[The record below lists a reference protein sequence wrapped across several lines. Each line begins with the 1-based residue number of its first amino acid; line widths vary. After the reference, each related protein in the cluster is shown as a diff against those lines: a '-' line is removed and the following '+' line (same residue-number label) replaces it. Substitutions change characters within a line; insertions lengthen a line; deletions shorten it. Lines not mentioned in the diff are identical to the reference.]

1 METFTPTRLAL
12 TISAAAALLAGC
24 GGSQPIGTPGAMP
37 QSFPTGESAQ
47 SRSLRS
53 NSDDYKV
60 PGALV
65 YVTNSN
71 PAYSSVTVYDAK
83 SDNPN
88 PIATISTDIFEPVGS
103 CIDGDGTLY
112 VANQTGSGPGWV
124 SEYALGK
131 TEPLRII
138 TDGINTPSYCAID
151 GHGNLWVSNVGGPTV
166 TEYLKGSTTPHATLS
181 KGLTYPGGIAID
193 RGGSTY
199 VANYS
204 PPNVQVFPA
213 GGTTPKRTITDGI
226 VEPGGIALDRDGT
239 LYVPNLVPCNIEEY
253 RAGQSKPYRA
263 ITKGINAPTD
273 LAFARNGWMYEV
285 SGGNRHSTGPAPI
298 ILEFR
303 PGSMKPS
310 HRTISEGLKTPR
322 GAAYYP
328 ALLPWRLRTDPGS
341 ARSA

>member
-1 METFTPTRLAL
+1 MKTVTFCRRAV
-12 TISAAAALLAGC
+12 TIAPAALLAAC
-24 GGSQPIGTPGAMP
+24 IGSQPPIGAPGAMP
-37 QSFPTGESAQ
+37 QSSPAGESAQ

-53 NSDDYKV
+53 NGDDYKV
-60 PGALV
+60 SGALV

-88 PIATISTDIFEPVGS
+88 PITTISTDIFEPVGS
-103 CIDGDGTLY
+103 CVDRDGTLY

-124 SEYALGK
+124 SEYLLGE

-151 GHGNLWVSNVGGPTV
+151 GHGNLWVSNVGDRTV

-204 PPNVQVFPA
+204 PPNVQVFPP

-226 VEPGGIALDRDGT
+226 IEPGGIALDRDGT
-239 LYVPNLVPCNIEEY
+239 LYVPNLVPCNVEEY
-253 RAGQSKPYRA
+253 RAGQSKPYRGA
-263 ITKGINAPTD
+263 DPLSRAVFDYI
-273 LAFARNGWMYEV
+273 
-285 SGGNRHSTGPAPI
+285 SGG
-298 ILEFR
+298 L
-303 PGSMKPS
+303 
-310 HRTISEGLKTPR
+310 TPPFVLS
-322 GAAYYP
+322 G
-328 ALLPWRLRTDPGS
+328 
-341 ARSA
+341 